1 MPSATAEEKGALRR
15 RLRQSLEAMTD
26 RERRESDEA
35 LFARFLS
42 LPQVEGADTIF
53 LFWGVPGREPE
64 TGRLAEAL
72 CRQGKRVG
80 LPRMTP
86 GRGMEVRL
94 YRQDIPLV
102 PAAFGILEPGEDC
115 PLLPPQ
121 ELALVLVPAL
131 CYDRQGFRLG
141 FGGGYYD
148 RWLEGYSGV
157 RIGLCRERVL
167 QDRLPTEPHDQR
179 VDWVVTEQGC
189 LSMVPEGKSGA

>member
-15 RLRQSLEAMTD
+15 LLRQTLETMTD

-42 LPQVEGADTIF
+42 LPQVERAGTIF

-64 TGRLAEAL
+64 TGRLAEEL
-72 CRQGKRVG
+72 CRRGKRVG

-94 YRQDIPLV
+94 YRQDVPLV
-102 PAAFGILEPGEDC
+102 PAPFGILEPGEDC
-115 PLLPPQ
+115 PLLPPE
-121 ELALVLVPAL
+121 ELDLVLVPAL
-131 CYDRQGFRLG
+131 CYDRRGFRLG

-167 QDRLPTEPHDQR
+167 QDRLPTESHDQP
-179 VDWVVTEQGC
+179 VDWVVTERGC
-189 LSMVPEGKSGA
+189 LSASGEGKSGA

>member
-1 MPSATAEEKGALRR
+1 MEARTVTAAAVLVRHR
-15 RLRQSLEAMTD
+15 Y
-26 RERRESDEA
+26 
-35 LFARFLS
+35 
-42 LPQVEGADTIF
+42 
-53 LFWGVPGREPE
+53 
-64 TGRLAEAL
+64 
-72 CRQGKRVG
+72 
-80 LPRMTP
+80 
-86 GRGMEVRL
+86 GM
-94 YRQDIPLV
+94 
-102 PAAFGILEPGEDC
+102 LEPGEDC

-179 VDWVVTEQGC
+179 VDWVVTERGC
-189 LSMVPEGKSGA
+189 LSASGEGKSGA

>member
-15 RLRQSLEAMTD
+15 LLRQNLETMTD

-42 LPQVEGADTIF
+42 LPQVERAGTIF

-64 TGRLAEAL
+64 TGRLAERL
-72 CRQGKRVG
+72 CRRGKRVG

-94 YRQDIPLV
+94 YRQDVPLV
-102 PAAFGILEPGEDC
+102 PAPFGILEPGEDC
-115 PLLPPQ
+115 PLLPPE
-121 ELALVLVPAL
+121 ELDLVLVPAL
-131 CYDRQGFRLG
+131 CYDRRGFRLG

-167 QDRLPTEPHDQR
+167 QDRLPTESHDQR
-179 VDWVVTEQGC
+179 VDWVVTERGC
-189 LSMVPEGKSGA
+189 LSASGEGKSGA